1 MTFAILF
8 NTINYT
14 FWITRFYQLTFF
26 CHTKQK
32 KSLSR
37 KLIRNKLL
45 ALYNMDMSFRHK
57 YKWRASSHA
66 PHKDKYCF
74 PYYKKNNRQL
84 TPVIVIVSYSL
95 IDI

>member
-1 MTFAILF
+1 MT
-8 NTINYT
+8 
-14 FWITRFYQLTFF
+14 
-26 CHTKQK
+26 KK
-32 KSLSR
+32 KSQPR

-84 TPVIVIVSYSL
+84 TSVIMIVSYSL

>member
-1 MTFAILF
+1 MTFTILFF

-14 FWITRFYQLTFF
+14 FWITRFSTNLCFVIQN
-26 CHTKQK
+26 KK

-74 PYYKKNNRQL
+74 PYYKK
-84 TPVIVIVSYSL
+84 
-95 IDI
+95 